1 MTDVTGNPEEERRTE
16 FYQAPWVPE
25 AVSRYVFSKVTCL
38 IMSFHLCL
46 CDSFYMQWCGCC
58 FRCSRG
64 DMSWSRSSVSDSLRA
79 ARMSKLVS
87 KHAAFFKS
95 SSQEGCVVYESGS
108 VIVSAALESEHT
120 HTHTHVHLHTHCIHT
135 WFSYLSLLRLDI
147 AMSCENDVWLNGA
160 ACVITGGRH
169 AFLGPVCGRSLN
181 VCLMTRGFTIQ
192 RNTTA

>member
-46 CDSFYMQWCGCC
+46 CDYFYIQWCGSC

-79 ARMSKLVS
+79 DPVASQNVKTSFQTCSIFQKLLTRRLCCLW
-87 KHAAFFKS
+87 KWGCY
-95 SSQEGCVVYESGS
+95 SQCCTWEWT
-108 VIVSAALESEHT
+108 HT
-120 HTHTHVHLHTHCIHT
+120 HTHTRTRTHTLYTPLILISVFAPSWYCSVL
-135 WFSYLSLLRLDI
+135 W
-147 AMSCENDVWLNGA
+147 EW
-160 ACVITGGRH
+160 CVT
-169 AFLGPVCGRSLN
+169 
-181 VCLMTRGFTIQ
+181 
-192 RNTTA
+192 